1 MPATVQG
8 GVPRVE
14 LSNSGQE
21 PHHMQILK
29 LNEGVIEALPIEG
42 EGAVF
47 GIFQVSTTA
56 GGPSVI
62 NPGLKTS
69 VVLNLAEG

>member
-1 MPATVQG
+1 MP
-8 GVPRVE
+8 
-14 LSNSGQE
+14 
-21 PHHMQILK
+21 ILK
-29 LNEGVIEALPIEG
+29 LNEGVIEALPTEG

-56 GGPSVI
+56 CDPSVI
-62 NPGLKTS
+62 NPALKTS

>member
-1 MPATVQG
+1 
-8 GVPRVE
+8 
-14 LSNSGQE
+14 
-21 PHHMQILK
+21 MQILK
-29 LNEGVIEALPIEG
+29 LNESVIEALPTEG

-62 NPGLKTS
+62 NPGLKIS
-69 VVLNLAEG
+69 VVLNLAE